1 MHTFTDKSPVLN
13 SGCLQFE
20 CRPEQAEFQIVRTD
34 FSVRSGMHEDEE
46 MVLLL
51 LNWPNTYISIWRF
64 PCQLT
69 GHQGHDWWAIDLS
82 DNSWGPAATSCL
94 AWAMKPRC
102 VYMAMAD
109 CTPSWFLPR
118 GWNENNNKSLEW
130 ATFGFWVRGNS
141 YFFLI
146 IIKNCWQFQ
155 MISFYNATFIT
166 QLENQLWVCV
176 EAIITVKL
184 PTFLRE
190 FWFKTKISH
199 HAFIL
204 DGDRERLVN

>member
-141 YFFLI
+141 YFFFNNNKELLTI
-146 IIKNCWQFQ
+146 PNDFFLQRNFHYPAWKPVMSVCGSNHHCKASNFLARILVQDKDLP
-155 MISFYNATFIT
+155 SRFYSG
-166 QLENQLWVCV
+166 W
-176 EAIITVKL
+176 
-184 PTFLRE
+184 R
-190 FWFKTKISH
+190 
-199 HAFIL
+199 
-204 DGDRERLVN
+204 